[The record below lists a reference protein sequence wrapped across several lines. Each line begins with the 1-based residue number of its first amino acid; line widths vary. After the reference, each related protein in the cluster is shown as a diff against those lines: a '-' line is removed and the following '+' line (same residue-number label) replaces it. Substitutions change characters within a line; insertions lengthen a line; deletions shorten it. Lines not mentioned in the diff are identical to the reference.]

1 MARKLTAPKIPEV
14 AAPQTTPMKTTS
26 AGFGWRPRKTTTKAA
41 NVDLFGVKTYNQLM
55 QGKSI
60 LFVTKEKQ

>member
-1 MARKLTAPKIPEV
+1 MRPKRL
-14 AAPQTTPMKTTS
+14 
-26 AGFGWRPRKTTTKAA
+26 GWRPRKNTTKAA